1 MKIKKN
7 DTVYVVAGKDKKS
20 TGKVLSVDT
29 EANMIKVEGVC
40 VQRKHRKAR
49 KAGETSGI
57 VSQVGSINASNVLI
71 VCPACG
77 KNTRVGYVVDGDKK
91 VRVCKK
97 CGASLDVKPEAK
109 KTAKKAAA
117 ATKTAAKTTAKKTST
132 KKTAG
137 EKTADAPKKTTR
149 KTAAKKAVEDK
160 AE

>member
-132 KKTAG
+132 KKTAV

-149 KTAAKKAVEDK
+149 KTAAKKAAEDK

>member
-132 KKTAG
+132 KKTAE

-149 KTAAKKAVEDK
+149 KTAAKKAAEDK

>member
-77 KNTRVGYVVDGDKK
+77 RNTRVGYVVDGDKK

-149 KTAAKKAVEDK
+149 KTATKKAAEDK

>member
-132 KKTAG
+132 KKAAE

-149 KTAAKKAVEDK
+149 KTAAKKAAEDK

>member
-137 EKTADAPKKTTR
+137 EKAADAPKKTTR
-149 KTAAKKAVEDK
+149 KTAAKKAAEDK

>member
-40 VQRKHRKAR
+40 VQRKHQKAR
-49 KAGETSGI
+49 RAGETSGI

-149 KTAAKKAVEDK
+149 KTAAKKAAEDK

>member
-7 DTVYVVAGKDKKS
+7 DTVYVVAGKDKRS

-149 KTAAKKAVEDK
+149 KTAAKKAAEDK

>member
-117 ATKTAAKTTAKKTST
+117 ATKTAAKTTAKKTSA

-149 KTAAKKAVEDK
+149 KTAAKKAAEDK

>member
-149 KTAAKKAVEDK
+149 KTAAKKAAEDK

>member
-132 KKTAG
+132 KKTA
-137 EKTADAPKKTTR
+137 DAPKKTTR
-149 KTAAKKAVEDK
+149 KTAAKKAAEDK